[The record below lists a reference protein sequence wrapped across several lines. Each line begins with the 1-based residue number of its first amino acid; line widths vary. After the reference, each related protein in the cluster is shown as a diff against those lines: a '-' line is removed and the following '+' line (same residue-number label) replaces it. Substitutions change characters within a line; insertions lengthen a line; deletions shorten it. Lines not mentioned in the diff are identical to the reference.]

1 MRHAKAQHFT
11 LIELLVVIAII
22 AILAAMLLPALS
34 KAREKARGISCVSNQ
49 KQLGLMFQ
57 MYITDNENNLVRFG
71 YAQGDCWLKFYYD
84 NGYAQSHVEQS
95 ICPSFP
101 HPKTVAKI
109 SENYEYRG
117 TKNAYKDTTY
127 GFLEDYPSPINRMQ
141 TIEGNDHFRFINTV
155 RVNTPSDFFFLVDT
169 SNPASGLGVY
179 TVRNNT
185 SWSAITLHHG
195 NSVCSTLFLDGHSTQ
210 LNFSGL
216 MNSPNSHSYTHKFYF
231 YNVAEGWNAQ
241 F

>member
-1 MRHAKAQHFT
+1 MEIQFLQKYKTKEKLEMSKRFT

-155 RVNTPSDFFFLVDT
+155 RVNTPSEAGET
-169 SNPASGLGVY
+169 ASYSTPPSRPKNSPANSRSCAQTAAVSGTRSTGANRAAPKNVP
-179 TVRNNT
+179 
-185 SWSAITLHHG
+185 
-195 NSVCSTLFLDGHSTQ
+195 CSTAASTNKTGTVFDFILF
-210 LNFSGL
+210 
-216 MNSPNSHSYTHKFYF
+216 
-231 YNVAEGWNAQ
+231 
-241 F
+241 